1 MTDLMILSQHTDNEL
16 MESQVWS
23 IVSLIQSVWPD
34 KDKTIAEMVAEWL
47 ERPSESAAADSDSK
61 RFVLWEDDQ
70 AVAHGLT
77 FGREIFTSEGSLL
90 QMALAAVCVAESRRG
105 EGLGAR
111 VTRKAFEQVDNGVWP
126 VSVFQTPVPGF
137 YEKLGGKIVDNEFVN
152 SKNEEDPQANPWW
165 EGVMIYP
172 AEFPWPVGR
181 IDLNGGGY

>member
-1 MTDLMILSQHTDNEL
+1 MILSEHTEKEL
-16 MESQVWS
+16 TESQVWS
-23 IVSLIQSVWPD
+23 IVTLDQSVWPS
-34 KDKTIAEMVAEWL
+34 KDKTVDEIAAECMEL
-47 ERPSESAAADSDSK
+47 ARVDSAADSNSK

-70 AVAHGLT
+70 AVAHALT
-77 FGREIFTSEGSLL
+77 FEREIFTTGGSLK

-137 YEKLGGKIVDNEFVN
+137 YEKLGGRIVDNEFVN
-152 SKNEEDPQANPWW
+152 SKNEEDPQTNPWW
-165 EGVMIYP
+165 EAVMIYP
-172 AEFPWPVGR
+172 ADFPWPVGQ